1 MPNEPVSAERGA
13 ELLRGI
19 LGEFTAPYLT
29 EVRGRLVDGEPVIAR
44 PYESVRLAGDWCS
57 GRVLLVGDAAHA
69 TTPNLSSGGGM
80 ALEDGVVL
88 AQELTKAG
96 VVPAGL
102 EAFMAR
108 RRDRVRLVVDTS
120 LRLMELENSGASQRE
135 SAPLRMAAMAEL
147 ARPY

>member
-1 MPNEPVSAERGA
+1 V
-13 ELLRGI
+13 
-19 LGEFTAPYLT
+19 
-29 EVRGRLVDGEPVIAR
+29 
-44 PYESVRLAGDWCS
+44 
-57 GRVLLVGDAAHA
+57 LVGDAAHA

-96 VVPAGL
+96 AVLAGL